1 MDWHSIF
8 VPSLPL
14 GEIFIRGTLVYL
26 FIFFLL
32 RFLRR
37 EAGELGISDVLVI
50 VLISDAAQNGM
61 ASDYTSITEGIIL
74 VSTIVFW
81 DYFLDWISFKSPL
94 MRRLLRPQPV
104 LLIKDGRLLPRNMK
118 REMIHEEDLLGQLRE
133 HGIARIADVQQCYLE
148 SEGRISVVKRE

>member
-8 VPSLPL
+8 VPSLSL
-14 GEIFIRGTLVYL
+14 GEIFIRGTLIYL
-26 FIFFLL
+26 FLFFLL

-37 EAGELGISDVLVI
+37 ETGELGISDILMI

-61 ASDYTSITEGIIL
+61 ASGYTSITEGIIL
-74 VSTIVFW
+74 VSTIAFW

-104 LLIKDGRLLPRNMK
+104 LLIKDGRLIPRNMK
-118 REMIHEEDLLGQLRE
+118 REMIHEDDLLGQLRE
-133 HGIARIADVQQCYLE
+133 QGVARIADVQQCYLE